1 MRTRWRLAVG
11 LVVSAIFFGLIV
23 KGLDFEAFFN
33 NITGADYAWLI
44 PGVAVYFLG
53 VWARTWRWHYML
65 RHIQPIGMWPLF
77 RYVCIGYMGNNIYP
91 ARAGELLRSYIL
103 KRETGVRMSASL
115 ATVLVER
122 LFDGLVMLLFVFVAL
137 PFVTLND
144 ELERFKPVIVVLTI
158 LFVGALIIFL
168 VLAARPTLARAIY
181 APLIRTL
188 FPAAFEKPA
197 LDMAERFLKG
207 LESLARGR
215 EVFMIFATT
224 VVVWLFETGKY
235 WFVMQAFDF
244 DVSIFTLI
252 LMNGIV
258 NLATSLPGLPGHAGT
273 FDFPGIMVLSA
284 AGVDKATATAYTT
297 VLHIALW
304 LPITL
309 LGAFFL
315 WRAHISPAQLSREM
329 AEDESEK
336 GAEAE
341 LVDESTESDEP
352 RENSR

>member
-11 LVVSAIFFGLIV
+11 LVVSALFFGLIV
-23 KGLDFEAFFN
+23 QGLDFDAFFD
-33 NITGADYAWLI
+33 NITAADYAWLI

-65 RHIQPIGMWPLF
+65 RHIQPIRMWPLF
-77 RYVCIGYMGNNIYP
+77 QYVCIGYMGNNVYP

-103 KRETGVRMSASL
+103 RRETGVRMSASL

-137 PFVTLND
+137 PFVTLNS
-144 ELERFKPVIVVLTI
+144 ELERFRPAIVALTF
-158 LFVGALIIFL
+158 LFVGALVVFL

-181 APLIRTL
+181 TPLIRML
-188 FPAAFEKPA
+188 LPAAFEKPA
-197 LDMAERFLKG
+197 LEMAGRFVKG

-215 EVFMIFATT
+215 EVLMIFSTT
-224 VVVWLFETGKY
+224 VAIWLFETGKY
-235 WFVMQAFDF
+235 WFVMYAFDF
-244 DVSIFTLI
+244 DVGIFTLV

-273 FDFPGIMVLSA
+273 FDYPGIVVLNAAGIDWDSA
-284 AGVDKATATAYTT
+284 AAYTA
-297 VLHIALW
+297 VLHVALW

-315 WRAHISPAQLSREM
+315 WRAHISPRQLQHEMTM
-329 AEDESEK
+329 AEQASAEDDLEPGDGD
-336 GAEAE
+336 GAAE
-341 LVDESTESDEP
+341 
-352 RENSR
+352 

>member
-11 LVVSAIFFGLIV
+11 LAVSAVFFGLIV
-23 KGLDFEAFFN
+23 NGLDFDAFFA

-44 PGVAVYFLG
+44 PAVVVYFLG

-65 RHIQPIGMWPLF
+65 RHIQPIGMGPLF

-91 ARAGELLRSYIL
+91 ARAGELLRSYVL

-137 PFVTLND
+137 PFVSLNEELD
-144 ELERFKPVIVVLTI
+144 EFRPYIVSLTI
-158 LFVGALIIFL
+158 LFVGALVIFL
-168 VLAARPTLARAIY
+168 LLAARPPLARAIY
-181 APLIRTL
+181 APLVRTFL
-188 FPAAFEKPA
+188 PPAFERPA

-207 LESLARGR
+207 LESLTRGR
-215 EVFMIFATT
+215 EVLMIFATT

-235 WFVMQAFDF
+235 WFVMHAFDF
-244 DVSIFTLI
+244 EVGVFTLV

-258 NLATSLPGLPGHAGT
+258 NLATSLPGLPGHIGT
-273 FDFPGIMVLSA
+273 FDYPGIVVLNA
-284 AGVDKATATAYTT
+284 AGVDWDTAAAYTA
-297 VLHIALW
+297 VLHLALW

-315 WRAHISPAQLSREM
+315 WRTHVSPRELEREM
-329 AEDESEK
+329 AEGSE
-336 GAEAE
+336 GDADPERGDGGIDGDG
-341 LVDESTESDEP
+341 V
-352 RENSR
+352 NG